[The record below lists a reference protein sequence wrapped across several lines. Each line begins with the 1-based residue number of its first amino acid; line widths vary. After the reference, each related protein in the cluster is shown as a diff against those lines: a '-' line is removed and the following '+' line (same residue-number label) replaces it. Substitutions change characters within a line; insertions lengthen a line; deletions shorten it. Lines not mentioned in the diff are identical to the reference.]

1 MSWNTAGIKKLWI
14 GKPFMKLDHVFKLS
28 KLTKNKAQAKL

>member
-1 MSWNTAGIKKLWI
+1 MSRNTAGIKKLWT

-28 KLTKNKAQAKL
+28 KLTKSKAQEKL